1 MLIEVTEGAR
11 AAGSEPVYTDF
22 VGRQLL
28 VLENAVN
35 INFSGFTTIKRRLRV
50 NWESFL
56 LLNIRS
62 SLCHGPIIHV
72 CTHYGFIVHIKLEE
86 NIMMK

>member
-22 VGRQLL
+22 IGRQLL

-35 INFSGFTTIKRRLRV
+35 INFSGFT
-50 NWESFL
+50 SFFGVWWLCVL
-56 LLNIRS
+56 LYCGYS
-62 SLCHGPIIHV
+62 SI
-72 CTHYGFIVHIKLEE
+72 YSFSAS
-86 NIMMK
+86 